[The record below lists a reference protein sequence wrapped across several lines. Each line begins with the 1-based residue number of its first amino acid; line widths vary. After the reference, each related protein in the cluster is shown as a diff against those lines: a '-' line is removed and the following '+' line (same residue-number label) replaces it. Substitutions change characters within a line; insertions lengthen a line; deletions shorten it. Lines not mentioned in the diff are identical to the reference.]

1 MPVNTGWINTMKAS
15 VYEEFLLKSEK
26 EELLE
31 KTKKI
36 FIPEISTESFSENY
50 LENQLEGKLG
60 AVIKKELEEVA

>member
-1 MPVNTGWINTMKAS
+1 MCYI
-15 VYEEFLLKSEK
+15 LKSEK

-60 AVIKKELEEVA
+60 AVIKKGLEEVA

>member
-1 MPVNTGWINTMKAS
+1 MKAIDNKELILAL
-15 VYEEFLLKSEK
+15 EELEKEKGIKK

-36 FIPEISTESFSENY
+36 FIPEISTESFSDNY